1 MLFLKLLI
9 QFKKEESEDMTNK
22 LKEEGEDM
30 KTWDN
35 MIQKNRENKLK
46 LIKESKYKYNFENDL
61 KPLQKVKY
69 EFNVSNIAKG
79 WGIKN
84 EAAVLNNLNDGRS
97 VSWWLEPIVVEYF
110 GMLDNGGDKNELYD
124 AITKTEKN
132 GVITNLFVGIKSLTS
147 GGLDLMQSG
156 FKGRGFKNITREQK
170 VEALISSIEL
180 CNNHIITDIVDA
192 PILYFIPLT
201 SEELISKFT
210 QPGCSLA
217 PSRAAFYKM
226 FFGKSLKE
234 LIENNEFSFIE

>member
-1 MLFLKLLI
+1 
-9 QFKKEESEDMTNK
+9 MTNE
-22 LKEEGEDM
+22 LKEKGEDM
-30 KTWDN
+30 KSWDD
-35 MIQKNRENKLK
+35 MIQKNHENKLK
-46 LIKESKYKYNFENDL
+46 LIKESKFKYNFGNDL

-132 GVITNLFVGIKSLTS
+132 GMTTNLFVGIKSLTS
-147 GGLDLMQSG
+147 SGLDLMQSS
-156 FKGRGFKNITREQK
+156 FKGRGLKNITREK
-170 VEALISSIEL
+170 RVEALVTSIEL
-180 CNNHIITDIVDA
+180 CSYHIITDIVDA
-192 PILYFIPLT
+192 PILYFIPVT
-201 SEELISKFT
+201 SEELVSKFT
-210 QPGCSLA
+210 QPKCSLA

-226 FFGKSLKE
+226 FFGKTLKE
-234 LIENNEFSFIE
+234 LIENNEFVSIR

>member
-1 MLFLKLLI
+1 
-9 QFKKEESEDMTNK
+9 
-22 LKEEGEDM
+22 
-30 KTWDN
+30 
-35 MIQKNRENKLK
+35 
-46 LIKESKYKYNFENDL
+46 
-61 KPLQKVKY
+61 
-69 EFNVSNIAKG
+69 
-79 WGIKN
+79 
-84 EAAVLNNLNDGRS
+84 
-97 VSWWLEPIVVEYF
+97 
-110 GMLDNGGDKNELYD
+110 
-124 AITKTEKN
+124 
-132 GVITNLFVGIKSLTS
+132 
-147 GGLDLMQSG
+147 MQSG

-234 LIENNEFSFIE
+234 LNKNNEFVFLK